1 MFSVHINSL
10 KTTTLGIS
18 GVGFYKPDA
27 LPSSCRRTNSVKA
40 SKELARHYCIFCR

>member
-27 LPSSCRRTNSVKA
+27 LPSSVVKPTV
-40 SKELARHYCIFCR
+40 SKHWRN